1 MHLYLLLHVS
11 APLIRGPT
19 IKTKEAL
26 CATLPVAFPVETWTI
41 DVFRLSTL
49 GTAKSTFRN
58 CVGIGLRPLQ
68 RLPVSKSL
76 FYNCYSITLSLAC
89 RCSYAMAPRSTLAG
103 SGGSFLVASSLHI
116 ATRWQAWV
124 KRRKKKTKG
133 KKKEGKKIEKINYL
147 FF

>member
-103 SGGSFLVASSLHI
+103 SGGSFLVASSLHVG
-116 ATRWQAWV
+116 RPGEE
-124 KRRKKKTKG
+124 KKKEKKEKKG
-133 KKKEGKKIEKINYL
+133 KKERRKENRKK
-147 FF
+147 